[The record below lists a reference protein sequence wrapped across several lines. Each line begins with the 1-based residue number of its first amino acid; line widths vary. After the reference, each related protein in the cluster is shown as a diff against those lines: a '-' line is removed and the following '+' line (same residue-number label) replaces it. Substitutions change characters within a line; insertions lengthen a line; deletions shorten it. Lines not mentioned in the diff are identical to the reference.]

1 MEESQGHVYKF
12 ARIILQEVV
21 MTREQKLR
29 SILMQDTIFTKEF
42 YTKFYEKFYALMQNP
57 NKELDGME
65 VIDFRNEVANYL
77 GRSPYIY
84 NWSEEYDN
92 KICLYENVIRC
103 QMTRDEV
110 EAIDT
115 FWSAFAENPVEYIDD
130 GLIGLIVDDLKI
142 KDVKERKKKMR
153 KFSEILAS
161 VTELDKMHYMKDGS
175 LAYGK
180 WLGENVYVRRLD
192 NVPEMYGIDM
202 NKQSQPIGQITKSYS
217 GPGDPLITMWYTADF
232 TATGEQGS
240 VVFVFRLSAAKELEI
255 NEFLIEPVDYV
266 YHGTYLIEASDAEDY
281 NLYNTLAHI
290 YVPFSDGPKG
300 SKIPI
305 MWRNDL
311 RPQHFENGRLPWRGT
326 TSFDDYTGDDGIVF
340 NDDKFNDFVKLLS
353 KSLASVD
360 LETEPE
366 NRYAYIRT
374 KLDDDLNT
382 SNTPVFVYNRNHV
395 AHHGA
400 VANKE
405 KMSPILFLLMTEYA
419 DSIYKEWLVDY
430 CMRCFKETD
439 NIVIKRK
446 GMHKGQDEVV
456 AMKENYLDNPTTS
469 KVPEDN
475 LHEDNILLRAA
486 KASDIR
492 YK

>member
-1 MEESQGHVYKF
+1 
-12 ARIILQEVV
+12 
-21 MTREQKLR
+21 MTREQRLR
-29 SILMQDTIFTKEF
+29 SILMQDIIITNEF
-42 YTKFYEKFYALMQNP
+42 YVTFYDEFYNILQNP
-57 NKELDGME
+57 NKELDGLE
-65 VIDFRNEVANYL
+65 IIDFRTKVAEYL
-77 GRSPYIY
+77 NINPISD
-84 NWSEEYDN
+84 NWSREYED
-92 KICLYENVIRC
+92 KLCSFENAIRC
-103 QMTRDEV
+103 QMTLNDAKNIEKSWR
-110 EAIDT
+110 
-115 FWSAFAENPVEYIDD
+115 AFSENPSDYINDKVID
-130 GLIGLIVDDLKI
+130 LIVDDLNL
-142 KDVKERKKKMR
+142 KDVKERRKKMR

-161 VTELDKMHYMKDGS
+161 VPELDKMHYMKDGS

-180 WLGENVYVRRLD
+180 WLGENVYVRRLA
-192 NVPEMYGIDM
+192 NVPEAYGIDAS
-202 NKQSQPIGQITKSYS
+202 KQSQPIGQIAKSYS
-217 GPGDPLITMWYTADF
+217 GPGDPLITMWYTADEQS
-232 TATGEQGS
+232 GEQGT

-255 NEFLIEPVDYV
+255 NEFLIEPIDYV
-266 YHGTYLIEASDAEDY
+266 YYGTYLINTSDAEDY

-311 RPQHFENGRLPWRGT
+311 SPKHFEEGRLPWRGT

-340 NDDKFNDFVKLLS
+340 DDDKFNDFVKLLS
-353 KSLASVD
+353 TSLAAVD

-366 NRYAYIRT
+366 KRYAYIRT

-382 SNTPVFVYNRNHV
+382 SNSPVFVYNRNHV

-400 VANKE
+400 VASKE

-446 GMHKGQDEVV
+446 GMHTGQDEV
-456 AMKENYLDNPTTS
+456 AATLEDYLDNSTTN

-475 LHEDNILLRAA
+475 LYEDNILLRAA